1 MSSSNDNKWFEKLRV
16 NSWEVEILIV
26 AVILAFLFNVPDLIS
41 DRLAAL
47 DVSNHFDLR
56 RFNPNEPVPF
66 WLLLGFIKMFL
77 YLLLKICFI
86 VSKVTFCSYVFF
98 RGFWVAAIGLSSVF
112 SKGIDVKKLNYSLH
126 FNKLLPRD
134 SFDNF
139 ILSLDNICSAI
150 FSLGFL
156 IAFYVSSMIIYLCFL
171 ILAIGSIEYL
181 SGNASDLIANIVSIV
196 LLVTGIIFFL
206 DILFFGILKK
216 VKWKVFSY
224 PYSKLYK
231 FLRIITLFFMYEL
244 MYYLFIS
251 NIKRRSIFI
260 LWLVLTLFITT
271 TILSNK
277 ADGYLTFPSNTLETK
292 SFMLQDHYEDRLLSS
307 AVNFSSADHPF
318 INSEIISASYLK
330 LYIPFHPIIH
340 SSLDSAC
347 GITSKILAGD
357 QNIGKEILLNCI
369 NSQYAIYIDNDTIV
383 NDFVF
388 YAYSGKDISLSAFFM
403 PILVNDY
410 EEGKHVVTVEKL
422 FYEHYVDIE
431 DSTEQSGWFTDD
443 EDEVKLTKYSDSL
456 IHIPFYIYR

>member
-1 MSSSNDNKWFEKLRV
+1 
-16 NSWEVEILIV
+16 
-26 AVILAFLFNVPDLIS
+26 
-41 DRLAAL
+41 
-47 DVSNHFDLR
+47 
-56 RFNPNEPVPF
+56 
-66 WLLLGFIKMFL
+66 L
-77 YLLLKICFI
+77 YLMLQSCFL
-86 VSKVTFCSYVFF
+86 VAKVTFCSYVFF
-98 RGFWVAAIGLSSVF
+98 RGFWVAVIGLSSVF
-112 SKGIDVKKLNYSLH
+112 NKGIDVKRLNYSLH

-156 IAFYVSSMIIYLCFL
+156 IAFYVSSVIIYLCFL
-171 ILAIGSIEYL
+171 VLAMGSIEYL
-181 SGNASDLIANIVSIV
+181 FNFSDLIANIVFIG

-206 DILFFGILKK
+206 DILFLGILKK

-231 FLRIITLFFMYEL
+231 FLRAVTLFFIYESV
-244 MYYLFIS
+244 YYLFIS
-251 NIKRRSIFI
+251 NIRRRFIFV
-260 LWLVLTLFITT
+260 LWFIFALVITA

-277 ADGYLTFPSNTLETK
+277 SDGYLTFPSDTLNTK
-292 SFMLQDHYEDRLLSS
+292 SFMSQDHYEDRLLAS
-307 AVNFSSADHPF
+307 AVNFSSTPCPF
-318 INSEIISASYLK
+318 INSEIISESYLK
-330 LYIPFHPIIH
+330 LYIPFHPVIH

-388 YAYSGKDISLSAFFM
+388 YDYSGNNISLSAFFM
-403 PILVNDY
+403 PILVSDY

-422 FYEHYVDIE
+422 FYEYYDYIE

-443 EDEVKLTKYSDSL
+443 EDEVKLVKDSDSL